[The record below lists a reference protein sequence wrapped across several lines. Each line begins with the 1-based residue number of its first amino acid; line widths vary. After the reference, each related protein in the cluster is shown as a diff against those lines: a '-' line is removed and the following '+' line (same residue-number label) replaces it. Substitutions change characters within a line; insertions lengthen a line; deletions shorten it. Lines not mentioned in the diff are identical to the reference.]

1 MKTREIH
8 NAQFILIAKPMENFI
23 QVSLMDISDDNPLMW
38 SYSMTEEDA
47 TATVKAFEKYGY
59 TTKFIEFMK
68 GWNYDILQSKRR
80 IW

>member
-8 NAQFILIAKPMENFI
+8 NAQFVLIAKPMENFV
-23 QVSLMDISDDNPLMW
+23 QVSLMDISDVNPLMW

-68 GWNYDILQSKRR
+68 G
-80 IW
+80 